1 MSIRVAALGFD
12 HPHIYNILKALADAG
27 AEVVSFWDSDAERR
41 AHFASIYPGAKSVA
55 SIEEILEDPTVDLVA
70 SAIIPSERAPL
81 GIRVMQHGKDYTCA
95 KPGFTTLEQ
104 IAEARRVQAET
115 GRIYAVHFGERLDNP
130 STVKAAELARS
141 GAIGRVIQTVG
152 FGPHRFLGHVVPRP
166 AWTKDPQFYG
176 GILNDLACHQIDQFL
191 YFTGSTSA
199 EIISSQ
205 VGNVHHRQF
214 PLFQDFGDLT
224 LRSPHATGYIRVD
237 WLNPRGLNTWG
248 DVRLFVLGTEGYM
261 ELRKNIDIAGREGT
275 NHLFLVDQQGTRYLD
290 CADVP
295 LPYGAQLI
303 ADIRNRTQTA
313 MDQAHCFLA
322 SELTLVA
329 QAQAAWLDAND
340 QQSPAE
346 QAPQP

>member
-1 MSIRVAALGFD
+1 MSIRVAAVGFD
-12 HPHIYNILKALADAG
+12 HPHIYNILKALVDAG
-27 AEVVSFWDSDAERR
+27 AQVVWYWDTEPERL
-41 AHFASIYPGAKSVA
+41 AHFASVYPQAQQA
-55 SIEEILEDPTVDLVA
+55 RSIEEILDDPSIQLVA
-70 SAIIPSERAPL
+70 SALVPSERAPF
-81 GIRVMQHGKDYTCA
+81 GIKVMQHGKDYTCA

-115 GRIYAVHFGERLDNP
+115 GRIYAVHFGERLDNH

-199 EIISSQ
+199 EIVSSQ
-205 VGNVHHRQF
+205 VGNVYHTQF
-214 PLFQDFGDLT
+214 PLFEDFGDLNI
-224 LRSPHATGYIRVD
+224 RSDHATGYIRVD

-275 NHLFLVDQQGTRYLD
+275 NHLFLVDQQKTEYID
-290 CADVP
+290 CTNVP
-295 LPYGAQLI
+295 LPYGGQLI
-303 ADIRNRTQTA
+303 SDVLNRTQTA
-313 MDQAHCFLA
+313 MDQTHCFLA
-322 SELTLVA
+322 SELTLIA
-329 QAQAAWLDAND
+329 QQRATRI
-340 QQSPAE
+340 E
-346 QAPQP
+346 